1 VNKDENNVS
10 LIWLEEHACGWGL
23 GTVVESKSV
32 SEKEE
37 EKNGGTLK
45 LVLNFTLKIGV
56 TLKIGR

>member
-1 VNKDENNVS
+1 MLVVGD
-10 LIWLEEHACGWGL
+10 WGL
-23 GTVVESKSV
+23 WWRAKV

-45 LVLNFTLKIGV
+45 LVLNFTLKIGG